1 MKRFFVP
8 LVVALACT
16 SAAALAQVGPGG
28 VGPGA
33 GTQLGIQQLDQSGQ
47 VGFVTLF
54 NAGAGTRIVTAI
66 NGAPAG
72 RVQTVA
78 IQRGKGCNAFEPQIV
93 ARSADLAHGISH
105 GMVPI
110 AEDALL
116 SGNYDVI
123 VYSNNGPGARPV
135 ACGHLHR

>member
-54 NAGAGTRIVTAI
+54 NAGAGMDYRVLPSQATSSAQSTP
-66 NGAPAG
+66 PA
-72 RVQTVA
+72 T
-78 IQRGKGCNAFEPQIV
+78 ISL
-93 ARSADLAHGISH
+93 SAG
-105 GMVPI
+105 
-110 AEDALL
+110 
-116 SGNYDVI
+116 GNF
-123 VYSNNGPGARPV
+123 
-135 ACGHLHR
+135 